1 VSSVNR
7 LSKGRY
13 QKVTDDI
20 FQVGGGTLTSSED
33 AAVYSVRSDGR
44 AALIDAG
51 CGYSHNQLF
60 QNIEASGIKPDWI
73 EYLLITHCHFDHT
86 GGARAVRDRTGCRIV
101 AHEIEAVFLEAGDQ
115 RVTAAKWYGA
125 ILEPFQVDVK
135 LRGDQQDL
143 WVGQKKIESLHVPGH
158 SPGSVVYVIES
169 EGLKVLFGQDVH
181 GPLDASL
188 LSNRDDYRRSLKR
201 LLSLQADVLCEG
213 HYGVIRG
220 KDEVADFIESFL

>member
-1 VSSVNR
+1 MNR

-13 QKVTDDI
+13 QKVAADI
-20 FQVGGGTLTSSED
+20 YQVGGGTLTSSED
-33 AAVYSVRSDGR
+33 AAVYLIRSDGR
-44 AALIDAG
+44 GALIDAG
-51 CGYSHNQLF
+51 CGYSHIQLF
-60 QNIEASGIKPDWI
+60 QNIEARGIKPDCI

-101 AHEIEAVFLEAGDQ
+101 AHELEAVFLEEGDQ

-125 ILEPFQVDVK
+125 ILEPIQVDVK
-135 LRGDQQDL
+135 LKGERQDL
-143 WVGQKKIESLHVPGH
+143 WVGGKKIEALHVPGH
-158 SPGSVVYVIES
+158 SPGSVVYVTES

-188 LSNRDDYRRSLKR
+188 LSNRGDYRRSLKR

-220 KDEVADFIESFL
+220 KDAVADFIESFL